1 MASAAVRCLNQK
13 GHLEIHA
20 YVDTRHGYSMS
31 VVLVANAKTFAKV
44 DLRWCA
50 IESSIPYDPDPKSAD
65 STVPTIAPC
74 VGKRT
79 EGTAIVAW
87 MGTTDVMCKELGGD
101 RVAASDRQLRRG
113 NIGTDVAVLQLALND
128 LGADLTVDGRLGAA
142 TTTAV
147 RTFQSCFPVPGVRA
161 GVADAATKDALAV
174 AQISGWTREQC
185 AATP

>member
-1 MASAAVRCLNQK
+1 MVNAAVRCLNQK

-20 YVDTRHGYSMS
+20 YVDTEHRYSMS
-31 VVLVANAKTFAKV
+31 IVLVANAKTFTKI

-50 IESSIPYDPDPKSAD
+50 IQSTIPYDPESAEP
-65 STVPTIAPC
+65 TVPTIAPC

-79 EGTAIVAW
+79 EGTTIIAW
-87 MGTTDVMCKELGGD
+87 LGTTDVMCDELGGD
-101 RVAASDRQLRRG
+101 RVSASDRLLRRG

-128 LGADLTVDGRLGAA
+128 LGADVTVDGRLGAA

-147 RTFQSCFPVPGVRA
+147 RTFQGCFPVPDA
-161 GVADAATKDALAV
+161 PKGVADAATKDALAV

-185 AATP
+185 ISSP